1 MQILDFSQLVV
12 NTIIGVGNNPTN
24 NYYDTNEQLCK
35 HLIFNKIRAYNQKFS
50 KKFGNMVICLEGR
63 HNWRYSFF
71 QYYKHK
77 RKADKANSDVDWDTL
92 YVIMESTIQD
102 LINYFPYTIMRVEG
116 TEADDSI
123 AVLARCI
130 NEPNIIISSDKDF
143 KQLLSL
149 QNVSQY
155 NPKTEVLMKLE
166 VSPEEYLL
174 EHILG
179 GDRSDGIPNIL
190 SPDDFFLRA
199 DGVRQ
204 KSITA
209 KYKEEFL
216 GRLRRKEL
224 TEDEIKNFK
233 RNSKLINLAEIP
245 KDIKVAILEEY
256 SNYVIKGDRKTL
268 LNYFIEN
275 KFPAFSSCVNEF

>member
-130 NEPNIIISSDKDF
+130 NEQNIIISSDKDF
-143 KQLLSL
+143 VQLLSL
-149 QNVSQY
+149 PNVSQY
-155 NPKTEVLMKLE
+155 DPRKESFKKLE
-166 VSPEEYLL
+166 VTAEEFLI
-174 EHILG
+174 EHCLV

-190 SPDDFFLRA
+190 SPDNFFLQTN
-199 DGVRQ
+199 GIS
-204 KSITA
+204 KHT
-209 KYKEEFL
+209 
-216 GRLRRKEL
+216 
-224 TEDEIKNFK
+224 KNHLLKKHFQQ
-233 RNSKLINLAEIP
+233 
-245 KDIKVAILEEY
+245 
-256 SNYVIKGDRKTL
+256 YVYL
-268 LNYFIEN
+268 LLQLL
-275 KFPAFSSCVNEF
+275 